1 MKLSEKKAALL
12 TTLWWLSCTTPVQ
25 VPDQTD
31 PIERIDFSFLQ
42 EEGKIYLGALVKDP
56 FNGANI
62 KYVTAAWHGTKNFTA
77 GSPDSIILGDNGDF
91 GDILKGDNLY
101 AIICDTL
108 FSKCKEPPPSAL
120 NPISFSDT
128 GKVYLKMVAHYEEG
142 ESHTDSASFSLG
154 NIFPKFEEICIYE
167 DLDIENCEGPFT
179 LTLPDTGLAKL
190 IKVSAKVKDANGP
203 EDIRWV
209 GFTSKRLYDGMML
222 NQGNY
227 IFMVDSGNGDDAK
240 NDGIF
245 STLVHFPYD
254 ASQGQLEWRFRVQD
268 WSGGFDDVSKTISVM
283 PPPPVFGSGYP
294 KIDNVETTS
303 FDLKVQIDENG
314 KAYYVVLSDGAEA
327 PSSNEVKAGTGSGGE
342 TAIAFG
348 SIPLIASTEASE
360 PITGLSVKTPYDV
373 YVVAE
378 VTPNLQLCPTKV
390 EVSTLQ

>member
-31 PIERIDFSFLQ
+31 PIERIDFSYLQ

-91 GDILKGDNLY
+91 GDILKEDNLY
-101 AIICDTL
+101 AISKTSSS
-108 FSKCKEPPPSAL
+108 FSL
-120 NPISFSDT
+120 NPISLSDI
-128 GKVYLKMVAHYEEG
+128 GEVYLKVVAHYEDA

-154 NIFPKFEEICIYE
+154 NIFPKFEEICIYD

-209 GFTSKRLYDGMML
+209 GFTSKRLPDGPML

-227 IFMVDSGNGDDAK
+227 IFMFDTGEESTYGDTIK

-245 STLVHFPYD
+245 STLVNFPYN

-268 WSGGFDDVSKTISVM
+268 WSGGFYDMSKTVCVM
-283 PPPPVFGSGYP
+283 PPSLVFGSGYP
-294 KIDNVETTS
+294 NIDNIATES

-327 PSSNEVKAGTGSGGE
+327 PSSKEVKAGTGRGGE
-342 TAIAFG
+342 TAIASG
-348 SIPLIASTEASE
+348 SITLIASTEASE
-360 PITGLSVKTPYDV
+360 TITGLSAKTPYDV

-378 VTPNLQLCPTKV
+378 DEELTLHLCPTKV
-390 EVSTLQ
+390 EVTTDNE